1 MKPNSYPI
9 PPKQDSR
16 QILAFKRQMR
26 LQVYLPLGLLTLTL
40 IAVVAWFW
48 IGGIGDTGVWA
59 DVGLIVVLIPALL
72 IGLIVLALIIAL
84 AILIGRLVE
93 LIPEP
98 ATRVQSIFRRVD
110 RETSRGID
118 LALRPLVNLSALWSA
133 VKEIGT
139 SLASIFGSK

>member
-1 MKPNSYPI
+1 MKTDSYPI
-9 PPKQDSR
+9 PPKRESR
-16 QILAFKRQMR
+16 QMLAFKRQVR

-48 IGGIGDTGVWA
+48 VGGIGETGVWA
-59 DVGLIVVLIPALL
+59 DVGLIVILIPALL
-72 IGLIVLALIIAL
+72 VGLIVLALIIAL

-98 ATRVQSIFRRVD
+98 STRVRSIFRRVD

-133 VKEIGT
+133 LKQIGT
-139 SLASIFGSK
+139 SLASIIGSK